1 MQYKAKEKEKGEVVG
16 ELRGQLSVAS
26 IRASMSLILNRMN
39 RVGEAAA
46 LVGRRREAWRQ
57 VEETRRRVREAQHL
71 ARVWAGP
78 LIKRGHFYRDIR
90 NTKILIQ
97 H

>member
-46 LVGRRREAWRQ
+46 LVGRRKEA
-57 VEETRRRVREAQHL
+57 
-71 ARVWAGP
+71 
-78 LIKRGHFYRDIR
+78 
-90 NTKILIQ
+90 
-97 H
+97 

>member
-46 LVGRRREAWRQ
+46 LVGRRKEAWRQ

-78 LIKRGHFYRDIR
+78 LIKRGHFYEDIR

>member
-1 MQYKAKEKEKGEVVG
+1 MQYKDKEKEKGEVVG

-39 RVGEAAA
+39 QVGEAAA
-46 LVGRRREAWRQ
+46 LVGRRREVGRQ

-71 ARVWAGP
+71 ARVWSGP
-78 LIKRGHFYRDIR
+78 LIKRGHFYRD
-90 NTKILIQ
+90 
-97 H
+97 

>member
-57 VEETRRRVREAQHL
+57 VETRSRVREAQHL

-78 LIKRGHFYRDIR
+78 LVKRGHFYREY
-90 NTKILIQ
+90 
-97 H
+97 